1 MMEIKSTLK
10 VYNESELTSFPGVVQ
25 GQIQK
30 QLVGDAAH
38 PSERIT
44 VRTASFPAGIH
55 ERLHWHLIEAF
66 YYVISGKA
74 VMKDIEGTTYDIG
87 PGSVIYAPPGI
98 AASHSWDIKEPLKL
112 IAVRGTTDPEKSVQ
126 FDVDPVTKE
135 SSASIEHLTRKQ
147 AINFKSLY

>member
-25 GQIQK
+25 GQMQK

-74 VMKDIEGTTYDIG
+74 VIDDAYLRFVPNGRLEPVFDFWIDFITDII
-87 PGSVIYAPPGI
+87 I
-98 AASHSWDIKEPLKL
+98 
-112 IAVRGTTDPEKSVQ
+112 R
-126 FDVDPVTKE
+126 
-135 SSASIEHLTRKQ
+135 
-147 AINFKSLY
+147 INRNQS